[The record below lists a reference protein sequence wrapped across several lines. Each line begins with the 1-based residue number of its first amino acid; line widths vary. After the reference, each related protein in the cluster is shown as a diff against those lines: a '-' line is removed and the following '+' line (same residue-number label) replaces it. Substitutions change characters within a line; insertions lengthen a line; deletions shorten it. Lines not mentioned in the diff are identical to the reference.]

1 MQTAHKLLPLLLL
14 AATLHTAHAQQVP
27 NSDKTTKT
35 KVKTKRAT
43 SAAGTAAPAPAGVPS
58 PAPFPGGPR
67 GSKGPVGPGGPQAG
81 RGPHHPGGPQGRPQA
96 LREVKTYSGTLSSYT
111 TNPEGLYDGFQV
123 NLNGTATRVHFP
135 PHMAKALMAA
145 TKPDQTVRFEAVA
158 GPTFAPPAT
167 TPAST
172 TTKAAAPRLE
182 LVSVGEGTTALQLTP
197 PVRPETTAA
206 TTATAT
212 TVSGTITQMRTDERG
227 QLRGLVLAD
236 NTLLLVPPHVGEQLA
251 DKLKV
256 GTSIQATALAVPT
269 AEGIVAVDALRRLRT
284 QTLTINGTRFLV
296 N

>member
-14 AATLHTAHAQQVP
+14 AATLHTAHAQQTP
-27 NSDKTTKT
+27 SSDQTTKT

-43 SAAGTAAPAPAGVPS
+43 SAASAVVPAPEGA

-67 GSKGPVGPGGPQAG
+67 GPQGPAGPNGPRAG

-111 TNPEGLYDGFQV
+111 TNPEGLYDGFLV

-145 TKPDQTVRFEAVA
+145 TKPGQTVHFEAVA
-158 GPTFAPPAT
+158 GPAFSLPTAT
-167 TPAST
+167 AATAA
-172 TTKAAAPRLE
+172 AAAPRLE

-197 PVRPETTAA
+197 PVRPEATAA

-212 TVSGTITQMRTDERG
+212 TVSGTIAQLRTDERG

-256 GTSIQATALAVPT
+256 GTSIQATALAVPAT
-269 AEGIVAVDALRRLRT
+269 EGVVAADALRRLRT